1 MRTIIFFYVIT
12 FSSWIYSQK
21 LTPENYYDFYKTINE
36 VKGDKLTT
44 AWLNKKEAAEI
55 LVEEMEKA
63 GFEWVNDF
71 RIVKLEQNDYIIAI
85 CYSEKSNVGFVY
97 EETHTA
103 FPNKLNRQLRS
114 LYKKSTGNDYAE
126 KIIDIYGESVFI
138 KIKELPNNIKIIKED
153 IYWYQQT
160 DNDRDND
167 YVVTKKDMLEIF
179 RNDVR
184 NHILN
189 FKK

>member
-44 AWLNKKEAAEI
+44 EWLNKKEAAEI

-71 RIVKLEQNDYIIAI
+71 RIVKLEQNDYII
-85 CYSEKSNVGFVY
+85 
-97 EETHTA
+97 
-103 FPNKLNRQLRS
+103 
-114 LYKKSTGNDYAE
+114 
-126 KIIDIYGESVFI
+126 
-138 KIKELPNNIKIIKED
+138 
-153 IYWYQQT
+153 